1 MTPLWLLLIAL
12 VVAGV
17 AYGVKRARGT
27 ANDETAV
34 DPDKV
39 RR

>member
-17 AYGVKRARGT
+17 VYGVMRARGT
-27 ANDETAV
+27 ANDDTAV
-34 DPDKV
+34 DPDRVK
-39 RR
+39 R